1 MTFSILARDENTNEI
16 GGAAATG
23 SFCVGGWVLRGSLNA
38 GLSASQGASAST
50 LWGEQTLDFLESGLN
65 ARDAIYKVVNVDEGK
80 EHRQLSCMTL
90 EGDTF
95 SFTGNQNTN
104 EYYHH
109 AENNLVVAGNM
120 LSSKKVISEMVS
132 YFRDSSGNL
141 ATRLVETLKK
151 GEEAGSDI
159 RGLKSSSLLVL
170 HDNKA
175 PLTLRI
181 DSSDKPLEE
190 LSSLLNK
197 VTSGKYADWTK
208 TVPTKNEPNK
218 F

>member
-23 SFCVGGWVLRGSLNA
+23 SYCVGGWVLRGSLNA

-50 LWGEQTLDFLESGLN
+50 LWGEQTLGFLESGLN

>member
-1 MTFSILARDENTNEI
+1 MTFSILARDKDTKEI

-23 SFCVGGWVLRGSLNA
+23 SYCVGGWVLRGSLNA

-65 ARDAIYKVVNVDEGK
+65 ARDAIDKVVNVDAGK

-90 EGDTF
+90 DGDTF
-95 SFTGNQNTN
+95 SFTGNQNTS
-104 EYYHH
+104 EYFHH
-109 AENNLVVAGNM
+109 VENNLVVAGNM
-120 LSSKKVISEMVS
+120 LSSKNVISEMVS
-132 YFRDSSGNL
+132 YFKDSSGSL
-141 ATRLVETLKK
+141 STRLVETLKK

-170 HDNKA
+170 HENKA

-181 DSSDKPLEE
+181 DSSDKPLED

>member
-23 SFCVGGWVLRGSLNA
+23 SYCVGGWVLRGSLKA

-65 ARDAIYKVVNVDEGK
+65 ARDTIYKIVNVDEGK
-80 EHRQLSCMTL
+80 EYRQLSCMTL
-90 EGDTF
+90 DGDTF
-95 SFTGNQNTN
+95 SFTGNKNTN
-104 EYYHH
+104 EYFHH

-120 LSSKKVISEMVS
+120 LSNKNVITEMVS
-132 YFRDSSGNL
+132 YFKDSTGDL
-141 ATRLVETLKK
+141 ATRLLETLKK

-170 HDNKA
+170 HEKK
-175 PLTLRI
+175 PLLTLRI
-181 DSSDKPLEE
+181 DSSDKPLED
-190 LSSLLNK
+190 LSSLLNQ
-197 VTSGKYADWTK
+197 VTSGNYADWTQ

>member
-1 MTFSILARDENTNEI
+1 
-16 GGAAATG
+16 
-23 SFCVGGWVLRGSLNA
+23 
-38 GLSASQGASAST
+38 
-50 LWGEQTLDFLESGLN
+50 
-65 ARDAIYKVVNVDEGK
+65 
-80 EHRQLSCMTL
+80 
-90 EGDTF
+90 
-95 SFTGNQNTN
+95 
-104 EYYHH
+104 
-109 AENNLVVAGNM
+109 M
-120 LSSKKVISEMVS
+120 LSNKNVISEMVS
-132 YFRDSSGNL
+132 YFKDSSGNL

-170 HDNKA
+170 HENKP

-181 DSSDKPLEE
+181 DSSDKPLED

>member
-1 MTFSILARDENTNEI
+1 MTFSILARDEKTNEI

-65 ARDAIYKVVNVDEGK
+65 ARDAIYKVVNVDDGK

-90 EGDTF
+90 DGDTF
-95 SFTGNQNTN
+95 SFTGNQNTS
-104 EYYHH
+104 EYFHH
-109 AENNLVVAGNM
+109 VENNLVVAGNM

-132 YFRDSSGNL
+132 YFKDSSGNL
-141 ATRLVETLKK
+141 AARLVETLKK

-170 HDNKA
+170 HENTA

-181 DSSDKPLEE
+181 DSSDKPLED
-190 LSSLLNK
+190 LSSLLNE

>member
-1 MTFSILARDENTNEI
+1 MTFSILARDKDTKEI

-23 SFCVGGWVLRGSLNA
+23 SYCVGGWVLRGSLNA

-50 LWGEQTLDFLESGLN
+50 FWGEQTLGFIESGLN

-90 EGDTF
+90 DGDTF
-95 SFTGNQNTN
+95 SFTGNQNTS
-104 EYYHH
+104 EYFHH

-120 LSSKKVISEMVS
+120 LSSKNVISEMVS
-132 YFRDSSGNL
+132 YFKDSSGNL
-141 ATRLVETLKK
+141 AARLVATLKK

-170 HDNKA
+170 HENKA

-181 DSSDKPLEE
+181 DNSDKPLED
-190 LSSLLNK
+190 LSSLLDK

>member
-1 MTFSILARDENTNEI
+1 MTFSILARDEKTNEI

-65 ARDAIYKVVNVDEGK
+65 ARDAIYKVVNADEGK

-90 EGDTF
+90 DGDTF

-104 EYYHH
+104 EYFHH

-120 LSSKKVISEMVS
+120 LSSKNVISEMVS
-132 YFRDSSGNL
+132 YFKDSSGNL
-141 ATRLVETLKK
+141 ATRLVDALKK

-159 RGLKSSSLLVL
+159 RGLKSSSLLV
-170 HDNKA
+170 
-175 PLTLRI
+175 
-181 DSSDKPLEE
+181 
-190 LSSLLNK
+190 
-197 VTSGKYADWTK
+197 
-208 TVPTKNEPNK
+208 
-218 F
+218 

>member
-23 SFCVGGWVLRGSLNA
+23 SYCVGGWVLRGSLNA

-120 LSSKKVISEMVS
+120 LSSKKVISEMAS

-141 ATRLVETLKK
+141 ASRLVETLKK

-181 DSSDKPLEE
+181 DSSNKPLEE

>member
-23 SFCVGGWVLRGSLNA
+23 SYCVGGWVLRGSLNA

-90 EGDTF
+90 DGDTF

-104 EYYHH
+104 EYFHH
-109 AENNLVVAGNM
+109 SENNLVVAGNM
-120 LSSKKVISEMVS
+120 LSNKNVISEMVS
-132 YFRDSSGNL
+132 YFKDSSGNL
-141 ATRLVETLKK
+141 ATRLVDTLKK

-170 HDNKA
+170 HENKA

-181 DSSDKPLEE
+181 DSSDKPLED

>member
-1 MTFSILARDENTNEI
+1 MTFSILARDKDTKEI

-23 SFCVGGWVLRGSLNA
+23 SYCVGGWVLRGSLNA

-50 LWGEQTLDFLESGLN
+50 LWGEQTLDYLESGLN
-65 ARDAIYKVVNVDEGK
+65 ARDAIYKVVNADEGK
-80 EHRQLSCMTL
+80 EHRQLSCITL
-90 EGDTF
+90 DGDTF

-104 EYYHH
+104 EYFHH

-120 LSSKKVISEMVS
+120 LSNKNVISEMVS
-132 YFRDSSGNL
+132 YFKDSSGNL

-170 HDNKA
+170 HVNKA

-181 DSSDKPLEE
+181 DSSDKPIEE

>member
-1 MTFSILARDENTNEI
+1 MTFSILARDEKTNEI

-95 SFTGNQNTN
+95 SFTGNQNSN

>member
-1 MTFSILARDENTNEI
+1 MTFSILARDEKTNEI

-50 LWGEQTLDFLESGLN
+50 LWGEQILGFLESGLS
-65 ARDAIYKVVNVDEGK
+65 ARDSIYKVVNVDEGK
-80 EHRQLSCMTL
+80 EHRQLSCITL
-90 EGDTF
+90 DGDTF

-104 EYYHH
+104 EYFHH

-120 LSSKKVISEMVS
+120 LSSKNVISEMVS
-132 YFRDSSGNL
+132 YFKDSSGNL
-141 ATRLVETLKK
+141 ATRLVDTLKK

>member
-1 MTFSILARDENTNEI
+1 MTFSILARDEDTNEI

-23 SFCVGGWVLRGSLNA
+23 SYCVGGWVLRGSLKA

-50 LWGEQTLDFLESGLN
+50 LWGEQTLDFLESGLS
-65 ARDAIYKVVNVDEGK
+65 ARDTINKVVNVDEGK

-90 EGDTF
+90 DGDTF
-95 SFTGNQNTN
+95 SFTGNQNTI
-104 EYYHH
+104 EYFHH
-109 AENNLVVAGNM
+109 VENNLVVAGNM
-120 LSSKKVISEMVS
+120 LSSKNVISEMVS
-132 YFRDSSGNL
+132 YFKDSSGNL
-141 ATRLVETLKK
+141 AARLVETLKK

-170 HDNKA
+170 NENKP

-181 DSSDKPLEE
+181 DSSDQPLED
-190 LSSLLNK
+190 LSSLLNE
-197 VTSGKYADWTK
+197 VTSGKYAEWTK

>member
-1 MTFSILARDENTNEI
+1 
-16 GGAAATG
+16 
-23 SFCVGGWVLRGSLNA
+23 
-38 GLSASQGASAST
+38 
-50 LWGEQTLDFLESGLN
+50 
-65 ARDAIYKVVNVDEGK
+65 
-80 EHRQLSCMTL
+80 
-90 EGDTF
+90 
-95 SFTGNQNTN
+95 
-104 EYYHH
+104 
-109 AENNLVVAGNM
+109 
-120 LSSKKVISEMVS
+120 MVS
-132 YFRDSSGNL
+132 YFKDSSGNL
-141 ATRLVETLKK
+141 ATRLVDALKK

-170 HDNKA
+170 HENKA

-181 DSSDKPLEE
+181 DSSDKPLED

>member
-1 MTFSILARDENTNEI
+1 MTFSILARDEKTNEI
-16 GGAAATG
+16 GGTAATG

>member
-1 MTFSILARDENTNEI
+1 MTFSILARDKDTKEI

-23 SFCVGGWVLRGSLNA
+23 SYCVGGWVLRGSLNA

-65 ARDAIYKVVNVDEGK
+65 ARDAIYKVVNADEGK

-90 EGDTF
+90 FGDTF

-104 EYYHH
+104 EYFHH

-120 LSSKKVISEMVS
+120 LSSKNVISEMVS
-132 YFRDSSGNL
+132 YFKDSSGNL
-141 ATRLVETLKK
+141 AARLVATLKK
-151 GEEAGSDI
+151 GKEAGGDI

-170 HDNKA
+170 HENTA
-175 PLTLRI
+175 PLSLRI
-181 DSSDKPLEE
+181 DSSDKPLED
-190 LSSLLNK
+190 LSSLLNE
-197 VTSGKYADWTK
+197 VSSGKYADWTK

>member
-1 MTFSILARDENTNEI
+1 MTFSILARDEKTNEI

-65 ARDAIYKVVNVDEGK
+65 AKDAIDKVVNVDEGK

-90 EGDTF
+90 NGDTY

-104 EYYHH
+104 EYFHQ

-132 YFRDSSGNL
+132 YFKDSSVNL

-170 HDNKA
+170 HENKA

-181 DSSDKPLEE
+181 DSSDKPLED

-208 TVPTKNEPNK
+208 TVPTKKEPNK

>member
-1 MTFSILARDENTNEI
+1 
-16 GGAAATG
+16 
-23 SFCVGGWVLRGSLNA
+23 
-38 GLSASQGASAST
+38 
-50 LWGEQTLDFLESGLN
+50 
-65 ARDAIYKVVNVDEGK
+65 
-80 EHRQLSCMTL
+80 
-90 EGDTF
+90 
-95 SFTGNQNTN
+95 
-104 EYYHH
+104 
-109 AENNLVVAGNM
+109 M

-132 YFRDSSGNL
+132 YFKASSGDL
-141 ATRLVETLKK
+141 STRLVETLKK

-170 HDNKA
+170 HENKP

-181 DSSDKPLEE
+181 DSSVKPLDD
-190 LSSLLNK
+190 LSSLLNQ

>member
-1 MTFSILARDENTNEI
+1 MTFSILARDKDTKEI

-23 SFCVGGWVLRGSLNA
+23 SYCVGGWVLRGSLNA

-65 ARDAIYKVVNVDEGK
+65 ARDAIYKVVNADEGK

-90 EGDTF
+90 DGDTF

-104 EYYHH
+104 EYFHH

-170 HDNKA
+170 HENTA

>member
-1 MTFSILARDENTNEI
+1 MTFSILARDEKTNEI

-23 SFCVGGWVLRGSLNA
+23 SYCVGGWVLRGSLNA

>member
-1 MTFSILARDENTNEI
+1 MTFSILARDKDTKEI

-23 SFCVGGWVLRGSLNA
+23 SYCVGGWVLRGSLNA

-65 ARDAIYKVVNVDEGK
+65 ARDAIYKVVNADAGK

-90 EGDTF
+90 DGDTF
-95 SFTGNQNTN
+95 SFTGNQNTS
-104 EYYHH
+104 EYFHH
-109 AENNLVVAGNM
+109 VENNLVVAGNM
-120 LSSKKVISEMVS
+120 LSSKNVISEMVS
-132 YFRDSSGNL
+132 YFKDSSGNL
-141 ATRLVETLKK
+141 ASRLVETLKK

-170 HDNKA
+170 HENKA

-181 DSSDKPLEE
+181 DSSDKPLED

>member
-1 MTFSILARDENTNEI
+1 M
-16 GGAAATG
+16 
-23 SFCVGGWVLRGSLNA
+23 
-38 GLSASQGASAST
+38 
-50 LWGEQTLDFLESGLN
+50 TLD
-65 ARDAIYKVVNVDEGK
+65 
-80 EHRQLSCMTL
+80 
-90 EGDTF
+90 GDTF

-120 LSSKKVISEMVS
+120 LSSKKVISEKVS

-181 DSSDKPLEE
+181 DSSDKPLED
-190 LSSLLNK
+190 LSSLLNE
-197 VTSGKYADWTK
+197 VTSGKYACLLYTSPSPRD
-208 TVPTKNEPNK
+208 VEESRMPSSA
-218 F
+218 

>member
-1 MTFSILARDENTNEI
+1 MTFSILARDENSNEI

-23 SFCVGGWVLRGSLNA
+23 SYCVGGWVLRGSLNA

-50 LWGEQTLDFLESGLN
+50 LWGEQTLGFLESGLS